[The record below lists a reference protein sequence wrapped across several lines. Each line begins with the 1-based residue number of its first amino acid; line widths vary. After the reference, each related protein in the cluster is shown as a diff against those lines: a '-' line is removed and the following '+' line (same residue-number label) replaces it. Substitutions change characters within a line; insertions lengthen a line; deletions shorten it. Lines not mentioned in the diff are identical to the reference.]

1 MTPKPA
7 YEEIDSPLPGYDD
20 ARFQLA
26 KLKKQKEQEAKRIPA
41 PESAKDSLWNA
52 QSPVSPV
59 DNSLLD
65 KTSSPPK
72 VGGQPKTG
80 GAPVLGGPPKVGDVT
95 KGPSAP
101 SLGGPPALGG
111 LPISGG
117 GLVLGY
123 STDEHQS
130 DKQPTIKRFPLPPI
144 SGGPPNTGPPPVL
157 GAVPIEPGNV
167 VIKQNYIRW
176 DADILTLLNKLSG
189 TEFKVYIF
197 FVGKS
202 YGYWKQPKNMCSC
215 TNTII
220 SESTGITGNS
230 TLSKTIESLISKHL
244 LQRLFTSHKPGQPS
258 LYRVF
263 LPCESPG
270 VKSRTIIENV

>member
-7 YEEIDSPLPGYDD
+7 YEEIEYPLPGYDD

-26 KLKKQKEQEAKRIPA
+26 KLKKQKEQEAKRILA
-41 PESAKDSLWNA
+41 PKSAKDSLWNT
-52 QSPVSPV
+52 QSLVSPV

-65 KTSSPPK
+65 KESCPPE
-72 VGGQPKTG
+72 
-80 GAPVLGGPPKVGDVT
+80 AGGPPVI
-95 KGPSAP
+95 GPP
-101 SLGGPPALGG
+101 TVVGGPPVFGPTPDDNKPFNKAVTKCLVPS
-111 LPISGG
+111 PIS
-117 GLVLGY
+117 
-123 STDEHQS
+123 E
-130 DKQPTIKRFPLPPI
+130 
-144 SGGPPNTGPPPVL
+144 GPPPL
-157 GAVPIEPGNV
+157 GGVSIEPGNV

-176 DADILTLLNKLSG
+176 DADILTLLNELSG

-215 TNTII
+215 TNPII
-220 SESTGITGNS
+220 SKSTGITGNS

-244 LQRLFTSHKPGQPS
+244 LQRILTSHIPGQPS

-263 LPCESPG
+263 LPCERPG

>member
-65 KTSSPPK
+65 KTSSTPK
-72 VGGQPKTG
+72 VGGQPN
-80 GAPVLGGPPKVGDVT
+80 
-95 KGPSAP
+95 
-101 SLGGPPALGG
+101 
-111 LPISGG
+111 SGG
-117 GLVLGY
+117 
-123 STDEHQS
+123 
-130 DKQPTIKRFPLPPI
+130 
-144 SGGPPNTGPPPVL
+144 
-157 GAVPIEPGNV
+157 VPIEPGNV

-263 LPCESPG
+263 LPCERPG